1 MLKVI
6 VGSAIGGLVA
16 GGIALVAAGQ
26 TRGSA
31 VPLASTPYG
40 TASPVSAQPVGP
52 TVACAPHQEAAVAQ
66 VLINGAVAATLTCV
80 DRAPQGYVTYPAGGF
95 APQAQFV
102 STAPAPVPIQTV
114 PARTTPV
121 ARARPARQVVYRDAD
136 DDVVRYEPD
145 GRQEKRS
152 VAKTAMIIGGSA
164 GTGAGV
170 GAIFGGKKG
179 ALIGAAIGGGA
190 ASIYEA
196 TKR

>member
-26 TRGSA
+26 TRGSGG
-31 VPLASTPYG
+31 PLASTPYG

-102 STAPAPVPIQTV
+102 STAPVPVQTV